1 MRKRILYLLLIGIGV
16 LLIILPSVVAI
27 EYKILKL
34 ILWIYLTICFLIA
47 VYKTY
52 KSEKYSNIFCLLY
65 FIIVIVIFIININ
78 S

>member
-1 MRKRILYLLLIGIGV
+1 MIGIGV

-34 ILWIYLTICFLIA
+34 ILWIYLTICFLTA